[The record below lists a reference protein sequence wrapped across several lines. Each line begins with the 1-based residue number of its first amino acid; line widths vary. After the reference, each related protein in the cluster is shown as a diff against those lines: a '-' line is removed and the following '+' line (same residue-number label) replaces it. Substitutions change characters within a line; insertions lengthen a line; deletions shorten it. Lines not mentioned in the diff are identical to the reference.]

1 MTIHL
6 PPHTT
11 DISLGML
18 DDRRQAHEL
27 RRLILIGNLLAH
39 SIRECADPALETTCD
54 SDREALADA
63 WSRQL
68 DIARPHLLRAETPEA
83 KR

>member
-1 MTIHL
+1 MSIHL

-18 DDRRQAHEL
+18 NERRCAHEL
-27 RRLILIGNLLAH
+27 RRLILIGNLLAA
-39 SIRECADPALETTCD
+39 SVRECADPGMATRCD
-54 SDREALADA
+54 TEREALAEA

-68 DIARPHLLRAETPEA
+68 EIARPHLLRTEA
-83 KR
+83 LEGKR